1 MLKSYFKIAVRNLI
15 KNKGISFINITG
27 LAIALTCSILIVLH
41 IQTELSYD
49 KQHSN
54 YERIFRVLTIDKALG
69 VSSNLVGITLPALGP
84 AMKAEFPEVVESVRL
99 SRSGKNL
106 VEYNNNTLYTND
118 LVYAESTLFSVFDF
132 KLISGERNE
141 ILTRPNTAVI
151 SETMAKKIF
160 GDESPI
166 GKTCKVDNDTDIEV
180 AGIMEDVPFT
190 SHLGMDVVISLLP
203 TAGDSNY
210 ANYLNSWGSIS
221 MTTYILLNKAESENL
236 VEPKLEELI
245 RKNGVGKNFNVT
257 LQPLEDVHL
266 KSSDILF
273 DGANQAKSDIG
284 FIYSLFAVAVSIII
298 IASFNFMNLSTARA
312 TTRAKEVGLRKVV
325 GAVKS
330 QLILQYLGE
339 SVILCFISLIFA
351 LALTEIFA
359 PVVSLDVSPLKYFL
373 NNPRLFF
380 LLISGTLILGLL
392 SGIYPAFVLSKF
404 QPSKVLKGAVKN
416 SKSGLWLRRILVVV
430 QFTASIGMIIGTYIV
445 YQQMEFIRNKNAG
458 FNREQ
463 VLLIDLND
471 QVLQKNSESLKNEIQ
486 KISSVSGI
494 SFSSTMP
501 GRGIGRT
508 GVQPEG
514 YSDDDDIW
522 ILSIMSADENFIT
535 NMGMQM
541 TEGRNF
547 SLDFPTD
554 KQQAVIINEAAV
566 RSLGWEDPIGKK
578 FNANGQNP
586 LTVIGVVK
594 DFHFASMRHK
604 IEPMMIVCQPQF
616 NNTAAIRISAGSI
629 QKTVSSIEEAWKKL
643 NPGHPFEYSFLDDE
657 FNELYKSEQGFAQ
670 LIVGF
675 TWLAIFIA
683 CLGLFGLAS
692 YMTEQR
698 TKEIGIRKVLGASVG
713 NILLLTTKQF
723 IILVMLANII
733 AWPLAYYFMNN
744 WLLDFQYR
752 INIGYE
758 TFIAAAVLTVFIA
771 FITVSLQAFKAAVTN
786 PVKSL
791 RYE

>member
-1 MLKSYFKIAVRNLI
+1 
-15 KNKGISFINITG
+15 
-27 LAIALTCSILIVLH
+27 
-41 IQTELSYD
+41 
-49 KQHSN
+49 
-54 YERIFRVLTIDKALG
+54 
-69 VSSNLVGITLPALGP
+69 
-84 AMKAEFPEVVESVRL
+84 
-99 SRSGKNL
+99 
-106 VEYNNNTLYTND
+106 
-118 LVYAESTLFSVFDF
+118 
-132 KLISGERNE
+132 
-141 ILTRPNTAVI
+141 
-151 SETMAKKIF
+151 
-160 GDESPI
+160 
-166 GKTCKVDNDTDIEV
+166 
-180 AGIMEDVPFT
+180 
-190 SHLGMDVVISLLP
+190 
-203 TAGDSNY
+203 
-210 ANYLNSWGSIS
+210 
-221 MTTYILLNKAESENL
+221 
-236 VEPKLEELI
+236 
-245 RKNGVGKNFNVT
+245 
-257 LQPLEDVHL
+257 
-266 KSSDILF
+266 
-273 DGANQAKSDIG
+273 
-284 FIYSLFAVAVSIII
+284 
-298 IASFNFMNLSTARA
+298 
-312 TTRAKEVGLRKVV
+312 
-325 GAVKS
+325 
-330 QLILQYLGE
+330 
-339 SVILCFISLIFA
+339 
-351 LALTEIFA
+351 
-359 PVVSLDVSPLKYFL
+359 
-373 NNPRLFF
+373 
-380 LLISGTLILGLL
+380 
-392 SGIYPAFVLSKF
+392 
-404 QPSKVLKGAVKN
+404 
-416 SKSGLWLRRILVVV
+416 
-430 QFTASIGMIIGTYIV
+430 
-445 YQQMEFIRNKNAG
+445 AG

-463 VLLIDLND
+463 LLLIDLND

-535 NMGMQM
+535 NMGMEM

-713 NILLLTTKQF
+713 NILLL
-723 IILVMLANII
+723 
-733 AWPLAYYFMNN
+733 
-744 WLLDFQYR
+744 
-752 INIGYE
+752 
-758 TFIAAAVLTVFIA
+758 
-771 FITVSLQAFKAAVTN
+771 
-786 PVKSL
+786 
-791 RYE
+791 